1 MKNVNL
7 HIKILSDNIEI
18 QDRLIG
24 IVIKRFVKE
33 EEIFNGI
40 KKKVIR
46 RGLKGKKISKGI
58 LSNVISEKISYVL
71 STKENKFDI
80 KINQIQLYQEDN
92 GVTLQ
97 VKIDELDIDAVL
109 NLIIQKQKESH
120 LKNQQADK
128 MSSLLFATL
137 LSLNESIS
145 QQEKCK
151 LLQILLEW
159 LNDNEVISNIVNTL
173 IQEDDN
179 IEKML
184 KPLNMK
190 IGDITLEYTDE
201 EFLNGIINEG

>member
-18 QDRLIG
+18 QDRLIE
-24 IVIKRFVKE
+24 IVIKPFIKE
-33 EEIFNGI
+33 EKLKGI
-40 KKKVIR
+40 IR
-46 RGLKGKKISKGI
+46 RGLKGNKILQWVLSKV
-58 LSNVISEKISYVL
+58 LSKIIRDRL
-71 STKENKFDI
+71 STKENKFEI
-80 KINQIQLYQEDN
+80 TINQIQLYREDN

-97 VKIDELDIDAVL
+97 VKIDELDIDTLL
-109 NLIIQKQKESH
+109 NLIIQKQKESC
-120 LKNQQADK
+120 LKNQPADK

-137 LSLNESIS
+137 LSLNKSIS

-159 LNDNEVISNIVNTL
+159 LNENEVISNIVNTL

-179 IEKML
+179 IGKML

-201 EFLNGIINEG
+201 KF